1 MLAAYLTLLRHNRNF
16 RLLWLAQIVSEL
28 GDWFYTLAVYNL
40 LLELTGSKAQAVG
53 LAVVLQVL
61 PSTFA
66 APTAGV
72 LNDRISRKRIMIGA
86 DLVRFFIVLGMLLVR
101 TPSMV
106 WLVYPLLLV
115 ETIGAAFFEPAHSSV
130 IPNIVPENQVLAAN
144 ALASIT
150 WSFCL
155 AAGASLGGIAAVW
168 LGRDAVF
175 VLNACS
181 FLLSAWLIRRMNF
194 AEPHAA
200 DRPPL
205 RARELVEFT
214 PILEGIRY
222 IRRHPR
228 LFATV
233 FVKGGIGLLGANNVL
248 LPILGERVFP
258 VKLAGL
264 DHSRA
269 ALLGMSM
276 LMGARGVGAII
287 GPLIGGRWAGEQPL
301 PHARRH
307 PGRLRDRRRRL
318 RLPRLLHVARRR
330 HLRRRRRARR
340 KLHQLG
346 LLQHAPPDLHR
357 RPLPRTRLQR
367 GFRHLH
373 ARHLRQQLSGRRRHR
388 FRRLPARL
396 RRRHRPRHARPRRG
410 VGRRAPSHQASLN
423 QAEGTVAHPNAPG
436 PGEIRLQ

>member
-1 MLAAYLTLLRHNRNF
+1 MLSAYFALLRHNRNY
-16 RLLWLAQIVSEL
+16 RLLWVAQIVSEL

-40 LLELTGSKAQAVG
+40 LLDLTGSKAQAVA

-86 DLVRFFIVLGMLLVR
+86 DLARFFIVLGMLLVR

-106 WLVYPLLLV
+106 WLVYPFLLV
-115 ETIGAAFFEPAHSSV
+115 ETVGAAFFEPAHSSV

-155 AAGASLGGIAAVW
+155 AAGAALGGIAAAW

-181 FLLSAWLIRRMNF
+181 FLLSAWLIRRMSF
-194 AEPHAA
+194 AEPHADA
-200 DRPPL
+200 CQPL
-205 RARELVEFT
+205 RLGELVAFT

-222 IRRHPR
+222 IRQDPR

-233 FVKGGIGLLGANNVL
+233 FVKGGIGVLGANNVL

-269 ALLGMSM
+269 SLLGMSM
-276 LMGARGVGAII
+276 LMGARGAGSLL
-287 GPLIGGRWAGEQPL
+287 GPLIGGLWARES
-301 PHARRH
+301 HS
-307 PGRLRDRRRRL
+307 RLRTGILIGFLIAAAGYVTLGASTSLAIAICAVVAAHAGTSTNWVFSSTLLQIYTEDRFRGRVFSADFGICML
-318 RLPRLLHVARRR
+318 AISASSYLAGVAIDFGVPPRAFAVAIGLLMLIPAGAWAIA
-330 HLRRRRRARR
+330 LRR
-340 KLHQLG
+340 
-346 LLQHAPPDLHR
+346 
-357 RPLPRTRLQR
+357 TRCR
-367 GFRHLH
+367 
-373 ARHLRQQLSGRRRHR
+373 ST
-388 FRRLPARL
+388 P
-396 RRRHRPRHARPRRG
+396 
-410 VGRRAPSHQASLN
+410 VG
-423 QAEGTVAHPNAPG
+423 
-436 PGEIRLQ
+436 

>member
-1 MLAAYLTLLRHNRNF
+1 MLASYLALLRRNRNY
-16 RLLWLAQIVSEL
+16 RLLWIAQIVSEL

-40 LLELTGSKAQAVG
+40 LLDLTGSKAQAVA

-66 APTAGV
+66 SPTAGV

-86 DLVRFFIVLGMLLVR
+86 DLVRVFIVLGMLLVR

-115 ETIGAAFFEPAHSSV
+115 ETVSAAFFDPARNSV

-181 FLLSAWLIRRMNF
+181 FLLSAWLIRRMSF
-194 AEPHAA
+194 VEPHTAA
-200 DRPPL
+200 RPPL
-205 RARELVEFT
+205 RVRELVEFT
-214 PILEGIRY
+214 PILEGMRY
-222 IRRHPR
+222 IRRDPR

-233 FVKGGIGLLGANNVL
+233 FVKGGLGLLGAELVL
-248 LPILGERVFP
+248 LPILGDRVFP

-269 ALLGMSM
+269 SLLGMSM
-276 LMGARGVGAII
+276 LMGARGAGSLL
-287 GPLIGGRWAGEQPL
+287 GPLIGGRWAGES
-301 PHARRH
+301 HS
-307 PGRLRDRRRRL
+307 RLRTGIL
-318 RLPRLLHVARRR
+318 IGFVIAAAGYISLGASTSLAVAICAVIAA
-330 HLRRRRRARR
+330 HA
-340 KLHQLG
+340 G
-346 LLQHAPPDLHR
+346 SSTNWVFSSTLLQIYTEDRFRGRVFSAEFGISSLVMSASIYLAGAAIDFGVPPRAFAAAIGLVMLVPAAAWAVALHR
-357 RPLPRTRLQR
+357 TTPRNVEQVDNLR
-367 GFRHLH
+367 G
-373 ARHLRQQLSGRRRHR
+373 G
-388 FRRLPARL
+388 
-396 RRRHRPRHARPRRG
+396 
-410 VGRRAPSHQASLN
+410 
-423 QAEGTVAHPNAPG
+423 
-436 PGEIRLQ
+436 